1 MRFEGSQRDNC
12 LFLSFFLF
20 LRNEPRRIAAR
31 SEWRNSK
38 KLCVGEVV
46 LVSGSY
52 DGEAEEVELDERKRV
67 LT

>member
-1 MRFEGSQRDNC
+1 MIVSF
-12 LFLSFFLF
+12 FLSFFLF
-20 LRNEPRRIAAR
+20 LLRNEPRRIAAR

-38 KLCVGEVV
+38 KRCVGEGV

-52 DGEAEEVELDERKRV
+52 DGEAEEEELDERKRV